1 MGCVLWVWPRKEL
14 KLGLVEVVSARSW
27 SILFLSVVDSTGM
40 NFPFTMQYS
49 RWLYNWFNWTGLWEF
64 LAVLF
69 VFLAVILA
77 LYFYEGMWIFI
88 FPFTTDYSLLLFLKV
103 LRENVSN
110 IVSLLFVVAAVD
122 RKCEDNLKP
131 LEEELLY
138 FDFFLAKFFCFYL
151 LSLYFILSSSFI
163 LDLPSLSLFLF
174 EPSLLCFLP
183 LDTLLGEGYV

>member
-1 MGCVLWVWPRKEL
+1 M
-14 KLGLVEVVSARSW
+14 
-27 SILFLSVVDSTGM
+27 
-40 NFPFTMQYS
+40 
-49 RWLYNWFNWTGLWEF
+49 
-64 LAVLF
+64 
-69 VFLAVILA
+69 FLAVILA
-77 LYFYEGMWIFI
+77 LSFYEGMWIFI

-131 LEEELLY
+131 LEEELFY